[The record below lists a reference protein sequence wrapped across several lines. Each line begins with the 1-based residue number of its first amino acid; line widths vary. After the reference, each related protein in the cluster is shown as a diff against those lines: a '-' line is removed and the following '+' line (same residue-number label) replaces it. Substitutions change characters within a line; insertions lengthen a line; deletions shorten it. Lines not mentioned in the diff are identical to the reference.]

1 MAFQMQGEVVA
12 SAEAPIAVAA
22 FERLCSSVFPVKRP
36 ILVQIVQMCLCDFY
50 QKQSQI
56 QIPVQVQVQIQIPVQ
71 VEVQIKIQIPV
82 VARQL
87 IRPGESPF
95 AAVPTAS
102 VRLLA

>member
-1 MAFQMQGEVVA
+1 MQGEVVA

-56 QIPVQVQVQIQIPVQ
+56 QIPVQVQVQI
-71 VEVQIKIQIPV
+71 KIQIPV